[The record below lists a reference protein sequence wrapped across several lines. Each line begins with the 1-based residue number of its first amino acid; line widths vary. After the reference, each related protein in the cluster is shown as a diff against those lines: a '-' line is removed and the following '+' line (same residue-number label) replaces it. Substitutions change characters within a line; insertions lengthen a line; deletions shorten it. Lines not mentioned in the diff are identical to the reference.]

1 MPRIRSSDYRI
12 QEVLHCLE
20 RHPVKTVEELAG
32 LVSLSGSRL
41 GHLFKA
47 EVGVS
52 LDSFLTKVRVDKGA
66 QLLKDTHMQVKEI
79 AATVGY
85 RQAPSF
91 DRAFKNKFKISPA
104 GYRRLKRL

>member
-1 MPRIRSSDYRI
+1 MPRTRSSDYRI
-12 QEVLHCLE
+12 QEVLRSLE
-20 RHPVKTVEELAG
+20 NHPAKTVEELAG

-66 QLLKDTHMQVKEI
+66 QLLEGTHMQVKEI
-79 AATVGY
+79 AAIVGY

-91 DRAFKNKFKISPA
+91 DRAFRNKFKLSPA
-104 GYRRLKRL
+104 DYRRLKRM